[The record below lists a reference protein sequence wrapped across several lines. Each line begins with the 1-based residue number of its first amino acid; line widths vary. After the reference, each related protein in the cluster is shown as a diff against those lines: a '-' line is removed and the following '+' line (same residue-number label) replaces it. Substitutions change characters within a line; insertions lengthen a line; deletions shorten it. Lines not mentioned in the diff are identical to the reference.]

1 MEKVKHILLGL
12 LVIAIV
18 VVWWFN
24 ISLTSLPTTFKAVVD
39 EQIEEDKQ
47 LIITELDTERIQMIR
62 IEAPTSSEGEGVI
75 EIDNRDVINAL
86 LSSELRIYKGGRF
99 KESTNEYDLYIYFYG
114 SSHSYTIAEDYIR
127 TDDGKYK
134 VLDDENEIFEYL
146 ELQFEEGS

>member
-12 LVIAIV
+12 LLIAVV

-39 EQIEEDKQ
+39 KQIEEDKQ

-75 EIDNRDVINAL
+75 EIEIDNKDVINAL

-99 KESTNEYDLYIYFYG
+99 KESTNEYDLSINFYG
-114 SSHSYTIAEDYIR
+114 SIHRYTIAEDYIR
-127 TDDGKYK
+127 TDNGKYK

-146 ELQFEEGS
+146 ELQFEE